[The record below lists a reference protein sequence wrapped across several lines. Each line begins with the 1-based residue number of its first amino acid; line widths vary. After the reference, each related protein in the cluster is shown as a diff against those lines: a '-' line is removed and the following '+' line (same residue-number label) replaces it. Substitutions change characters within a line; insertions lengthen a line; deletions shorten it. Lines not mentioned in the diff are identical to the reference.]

1 MDKSLLQQH
10 RDDLDHFIQNLRT
23 GQLAQTHALYDE
35 ILTVLDMLKKHLPD
49 ATGVE
54 QVYGKHK
61 HRSYLN
67 AFREYLEEGPP
78 KLFYRDALYAI
89 EAMTEARFSQ
99 QYPNYSAAV
108 RAYLRNKTKEPVET
122 AAEFRAYFENRF
134 YNPLDRFFKTILP
147 DCKLTLNLVMWSFLG
162 KQMLP
167 NYRMNVNLVKDR
179 EEDLKLYK
187 RRGANFN
194 ALNELRKEYTSAWDI
209 VRNNITTI
217 FYFDK
222 VETSPQMTVY
232 EIDPDVTAGIGRG
245 KVRYSGRSTFSTKH
259 RVEKDDIKVINP
271 EALSRNPKDIF
282 KKFEEMRKRNPVERE
297 YQYKTLRF
305 FIRTG
310 IFNPLD
316 APYAAQPGEPSFIDL
331 LRAAPPELR
340 SIVEDQYKSST
351 GRIAP
356 PKEGESD
363 KAFRIRVE
371 KAAHRQEAFRHS
383 EKYSTA
389 ENIELDKVLS
399 YIDDNDSEFI
409 NVRIA
414 LLEAGFFFLTKDKN
428 SKISDIYWLPV
439 LLNWREQHVGG
450 VTYINSDRRIV
461 ITRDEKGAVED
472 REPGQSIEKG
482 HPVSQKIISTLYY
495 LTGLFGDK
503 QIGEIEESVRPVQER
518 AAAVSIMSRNISH
531 NLGSHVLSYLRNR
544 LSDEGLMLREGIL
557 QNIIKRQV
565 DGDGWEINK
574 SLLKEPGKCVI
585 NESEFVA
592 PYMRS
597 VGQLLGYLQERQ
609 DYIGTLASDW
619 YVYYGPVNFKREVAD
634 FFSERLPIKSGT
646 NYTTHNLILDFIT
659 HSEGYDYDDIQI
671 DWLWKD
677 PVSQKTVK
685 IPYTKSVAL
694 PSGISGRQGIYTI
707 LENFMRNSAKHGSH
721 KKDRPEGKLYISF
734 TLSEFGN
741 PDYYKVELRD
751 NSRNADEKIK
761 KTIEDVLKLSLVRP
775 DGSTDER
782 HKGIKEIQIAAG
794 ALRGITPPE
803 LLDPYMHDG
812 LPILQASIDKGE
824 LCYSFYLRKP
834 KPALLIVKDA
844 SQYLDTKGQ
853 LLPKFEHL
861 TDWEIKSYQGNPN
874 TINEKKA
881 HFEFVLIHEAF
892 GDNGEFYR
900 EIYARNPVRILTNIK
915 DSDLLENRETLSEW
929 LYATWMD
936 GTAKTS
942 KKGTPQPRFALAFGD
957 LAHERNSNW
966 PIGIEDDTQP
976 EVLGEAKQYIITDV
990 EKARSLRVLF
1000 RRHNDTPSM
1009 FNDFR
1014 QNTVDKKQ
1022 YNKYV
1027 FIEGITGNN
1036 STARLLRDEE
1046 KTRFWHLKML
1056 ESALT
1061 KILILDERVW
1071 KNLQNEAVG
1080 GAETQ
1085 YELLRKKNIYVLN
1098 LEKQDKRLVLIDL
1111 LNREIASVDEHGNI
1125 SFSSP
1130 ENENLYSSFH
1140 FISLHQGLL
1149 DRVMK
1154 HTERT
1159 LRLEGKDL
1167 ADDLFRKF
1175 KEKFW
1180 AMFRCIIHS
1189 GRSKTPTM
1197 PKHSAFVQFS
1207 SLDTALRD
1215 CKFTLCEL
1223 FYSTIEEVERP

>member
-147 DCKLTLNLVMWSFLG
+147 DRKLTLNLVMWSFLG

-222 VETSPQMTVY
+222 VEESPQMTVY

-245 KVRYSGRSTFSTKH
+245 KVRYSGRSTFSTEH
-259 RVEKDDIKVINP
+259 RVEEDDINVINP
-271 EALSRNPKDIF
+271 EALSHNPKDIF

-316 APYAAQPGEPSFIDL
+316 APYAPQPGEPSFIDL

-356 PKEGESD
+356 QKDGESD
-363 KAFRIRVE
+363 NTFRIRVE
-371 KAAHRQEAFRHS
+371 KAAHRKEAFRHS

-389 ENIELDKVLS
+389 EDIELDKVLS

-414 LLEAGFFFLTKDKN
+414 LLEAGFFFLTKDDE

-439 LLNWREQHVGG
+439 LLNWRDQHVGG

-461 ITRDEKGAVED
+461 ITRDEKGAIED
-472 REPGQSIEKG
+472 RKPGQSIEKG

-557 QNIIKRQV
+557 QNIINRQV

-574 SLLKEPGKCVI
+574 SLLKEPDKCVI

-677 PVSQKTVK
+677 PASQKTVK

-721 KKDRPEGKLYISF
+721 KKDRPEGMLYISF

-761 KTIEDVLKLSLVRP
+761 RTVDKVLTTSLVLP

-794 ALRGITPPE
+794 SLRGVPPPD
-803 LLDPYMHDG
+803 LLDQYKHDN
-812 LPILQASIDKGE
+812 LPILQVNIEGGE
-824 LCYSFYLRKP
+824 LCYTFYLRKP
-834 KPALLIVKDA
+834 KPALFIVKDDKP
-844 SQYLDTKGQ
+844 YFNNKG
-853 LLPKFEHL
+853 LLRPEFDHL
-861 TDWEIKSYQGNPN
+861 AEWDIRTYRGNPN

-881 HFEFVLIHEAF
+881 HYEFVLVHEAF
-892 GDNGEFYR
+892 NDDRDSFR
-900 EIYARNPVRILTNIK
+900 EIFARNPVRIITGIK
-915 DSDLLENRETLSEW
+915 DSNLLDFKENIIEFIYMNW
-929 LYATWMD
+929 LD
-936 GTAKTS
+936 GKS
-942 KKGTPQPRFALAFGD
+942 KRSKDGSPEPRFALAFMDADPQKISGFDIAIDD
-957 LAHERNSNW
+957 LNQSKATEKNIHINQDGERTER
-966 PIGIEDDTQP
+966 I
-976 EVLGEAKQYIITDV
+976 
-990 EKARSLRVLF
+990 LF
-1000 RRHNDTPSM
+1000 RRHNDTPSI

-1014 QNTVDKKQ
+1014 YKAVSKEQ
-1022 YNKYV
+1022 YEKYV

-1036 STARLLRDEE
+1036 SSARLLRDET
-1046 KTRFWHLKML
+1046 KDRHWYFKML
-1056 ESALT
+1056 EAALT

-1071 KNLQNEAVG
+1071 KNLRNEAAG
-1080 GAETQ
+1080 GPETQ
-1085 YELLRKKNIYVLN
+1085 NELLRKKNIHILN
-1098 LEKQDKRLVLIDL
+1098 LEKREKRLVLINL
-1111 LNREIASVDEHGNI
+1111 VNEEVATIDEEGAI
-1125 SFSSP
+1125 SFCGS
-1130 ENENLYSSFH
+1130 EMETLYSCFH

-1149 DRVMK
+1149 DRIMK

-1159 LRLEGKDL
+1159 LSLEGKDL
-1167 ADDLFRKF
+1167 ADALFKKF

-1180 AMFRCIIHS
+1180 ATFRCIIHS
-1189 GRSKTPTM
+1189 GRSKTPAM
-1197 PKHSAFVQFS
+1197 PKYSAFVQFS

-1223 FYSTIEEVERP
+1223 LYSTIEEIERP